1 VKRLIILLLGLSFYA
16 LHSLP
21 VLAENAA
28 EKTSTEA
35 VAASPSSSSAASTN
49 NDAKETS
56 TEIPEPKASASD
68 LAVPSLGETVPS
80 DKNNEETSAK
90 TSGPETSVSSPT
102 VPSPAKTVSSDK
114 HEETAQAP
122 APKALVS
129 GSDAQPQTPASA
141 AADSQPAP
149 KIEKM
154 VVAVEVR
161 GNRIVSTNTVLS
173 KVQTK
178 QGLSLK
184 QQTVNEDIKRLY
196 ATGFFED
203 VKLEVEELPE
213 GYKLIVEVDE
223 KPIIKQISFEG
234 ATSFKEDKLRKT
246 LGVIE
251 GQILDRKAVKKGEE
265 EIRKLYADKGFRFVD
280 LRVAVNVDPQT
291 KEAAVTIKVFE
302 GKKFKITKIS
312 FEGVQAFKPKQ
323 LRKLMKTKERKWFL
337 FGTFKEGDFEKD
349 IEKISFFYQKE
360 GYLDVKVSP
369 EFSYNRDQNTI
380 QILIKIDEG
389 QHYLTGEIKF
399 IGNTLFPESELWQQ
413 LEMLPGLTYS
423 QFYVA
428 QDIEKIRQFYM
439 NEGYIEARVVP
450 DVKLNRDSGKVD
462 ITYEIQEGDLYFV
475 EKVQIRGNTKTRDK
489 VIRREL
495 RIRPGERFDG
505 KKIEKSKERLQNLNY
520 FEEITYDTE
529 PTDAGAN
536 RKDLIFRVKEK
547 RTGELSFGG
556 GISSIDTFMGF
567 AEISQRNFDIL
578 NWPRFTGGGQS
589 LSIRGQIGTVHQEYD
604 VSFVEPYL
612 FNKPIS
618 WGTNIFAT
626 WQDNKNTDFGERRMG
641 ASTNLSRLF
650 KDVLRLGGG
659 YTIERVKLTDVS
671 SSAPVSVTEFD
682 GPDWLSRLRAFT
694 TFDNRDNVF
703 SPTKGRVINLAGE
716 LIGSFLG
723 GDQEFYI
730 LRSGYTEYLTFHKK
744 HQIEFQARL
753 ATSQAFGKTSTTPA
767 YDRFFAGG
775 LGTVRG
781 FNYRRVGP
789 QEGGEASGGQTMAI
803 VNLDYTFPLPY
814 LDAFRGVVFVDV
826 GNVNKDSYSLD
837 FSEFAVS
844 VGPGVK
850 VKTPIGPLAFY
861 YGFPIANRDTKDRNG
876 RFEFSLSRS
885 F

>member
-1 VKRLIILLLGLSFYA
+1 MKRWAAFFIALSLALI
-16 LHSLP
+16 P
-21 VLAENAA
+21 
-28 EKTSTEA
+28 
-35 VAASPSSSSAASTN
+35 ASPAFCEDAPADQGSANDPSSS
-49 NDAKETS
+49 
-56 TEIPEPKASASD
+56 PASD
-68 LAVPSLGETVPS
+68 ASQ
-80 DKNNEETSAK
+80 
-90 TSGPETSVSSPT
+90 
-102 VPSPAKTVSSDK
+102 
-114 HEETAQAP
+114 AQAP
-122 APKALVS
+122 AEQVK
-129 GSDAQPQTPASA
+129 
-141 AADSQPAP
+141 
-149 KIEKM
+149 K
-154 VVAVEVR
+154 VVTVEVR

-173 KVQTK
+173 KIQSK
-178 QGLSLK
+178 EGAALK
-184 QQTVNEDIKRLY
+184 QQTINEDIKRLY

-203 VKLEVEELPE
+203 VKLEVEDLPE
-213 GYKLIVEVDE
+213 GYKLIVVVDE
-223 KPIIKQISFEG
+223 KPVIKQIVIEG
-234 ATSFKEDKLRKT
+234 GTSFKEDKLRKT

-265 EIRKLYADKGFRFVD
+265 DIRKLYADKGFRFVD
-280 LRVAVNVDPQT
+280 LQTEVNVDPQT
-291 KEAAVTIKVFE
+291 KEAAITIKIFE
-302 GKKFKITKIS
+302 GKKFKISKIS
-312 FEGVQAFKPKQ
+312 FEGNQTFKSKQ
-323 LRKLMKTKERKWFL
+323 LRKLMKTKERIWFL
-337 FGTFKEGDFEKD
+337 FGNFKEGDFEKD
-349 IEKISFFYQKE
+349 LEKISFFYQKE

-369 EFSYNRDQNTI
+369 EFNYDKNKNEI
-380 QILIKIDEG
+380 QILIKIEEG
-389 QHYLTGEIKF
+389 PHYVTGEVKF
-399 IGNTLFPESELWQQ
+399 KGNTLFPESELWQQ

-428 QDIEKIRQFYM
+428 QDIEKIRQFYSS
-439 NEGYIEARVVP
+439 EGYIEARVVP
-450 DVKLNRDSGKVD
+450 DVQLNRDSNKVD

-505 KKIEKSKERLQNLNY
+505 KKIDKSKERLENLNY

-529 PTDAGAN
+529 PTDSGPN

-556 GISSIDTFMGF
+556 GISSVDTFMGF

-589 LSIRGQIGTVHQEYD
+589 LSIRGQIGTIHQEYD

-618 WGTNIFAT
+618 WGTNLFMT
-626 WQDNKNTDFGERRMG
+626 SQDNENTLFGEKRMG
-641 ASTNLSRLF
+641 FSTTLSRLF

-659 YTIERVKLTDVS
+659 YTLERVKLDDVADP
-671 SSAPVSVTEFD
+671 APVSVTEFE

-694 TFDNRDNVF
+694 TFDNRDNIF
-703 SPTKGRVINLAGE
+703 SPTKGRVINLGGE
-716 LIGSFLG
+716 LVGSFLG

-730 LRSGYTEYLTFHKK
+730 LRSGYTEYITFRKK

-753 ATSQAFGKTSTTPA
+753 ATAQSFGKSSTTPA

-789 QEGGEASGGQTMAI
+789 QEDGEAVGGQTMAI
-803 VNLDYTFPLPY
+803 VNLDYSFPLPW
-814 LDAFRGVVFVDV
+814 LDAFRGVVFIDA
-826 GNVNKDSYSLD
+826 GNVSKDSYNINFGD
-837 FSEFAVS
+837 FAVS
-844 VGPGVK
+844 VGPGIK

-861 YGFPIANRDTKDRNG
+861 YGFPIANKDTEDENG

>member
-1 VKRLIILLLGLSFYA
+1 MKRFTVLSLA
-16 LHSLP
+16 LFFCAAHSFAAF
-21 VLAENAA
+21 AEDTA
-28 EKTSTEA
+28 EKTTADA
-35 VAASPSSSSAASTN
+35 VTASPAAAASSVSDPAAP
-49 NDAKETS
+49 TS
-56 TEIPEPKASASD
+56 TE
-68 LAVPSLGETVPS
+68 T
-80 DKNNEETSAK
+80 T
-90 TSGPETSVSSPT
+90 
-102 VPSPAKTVSSDK
+102 SSDK
-114 HEETAQAP
+114 KEEAAPAPAPEALAPSPDAQAP
-122 APKALVS
+122 ASVAAEP
-129 GSDAQPQTPASA
+129 QPPLKTVIAM
-141 AADSQPAP
+141 D
-149 KIEKM
+149 
-154 VVAVEVR
+154 VR
-161 GNRIVSTNTVLS
+161 GNRIVSTNTILS
-173 KVQTK
+173 KIQTK
-178 QGLSLK
+178 PGLALK
-184 QQTVNEDIKRLY
+184 QQTINEDIKRLY

-223 KPIIKQISFEG
+223 KPVVKQIVFEG
-234 ATSFKEDKLRKT
+234 AVSFKEDKLRKT

-265 EIRKLYADKGFRFVD
+265 AIRKLYADKGFRFVD
-280 LRVAVNVDPQT
+280 LQATANVDPQT
-291 KEAAVTIKVFE
+291 KEAVITIKVFE

-312 FEGVQAFKPKQ
+312 FEGVQAFKVKQ
-323 LRKLMKTKERKWFL
+323 LQKLMKTKEKKLFL

-349 IEKISFFYQKE
+349 LERISFFYQKE
-360 GYLDVKVSP
+360 GYLDVKVLP
-369 EFSYNRDQNTI
+369 EFDYNKDQNTI
-380 QILIKIDEG
+380 KILIKVDEG
-389 QHYLTGEIKF
+389 QHYLTGEVKF
-399 IGNTLFPESELWQQ
+399 KGNTIFPESELWQQ

-428 QDIEKIRQFYM
+428 QDIEKIRQFYA

-450 DVKLNRDSGKVD
+450 DVQLNRESGKVD

-589 LSIRGQIGTVHQEYD
+589 LSIRGQMGTIHQEYD

-618 WGTNIFAT
+618 WGSNFFYNT
-626 WQDNKNTDFGERRMG
+626 QDNKNTLFGEKRMG
-641 ASTNLSRLF
+641 ASTTLSRLY
-650 KDVLRLGGG
+650 KDVLRVGGG
-659 YTIERVKLTDVS
+659 YTIERVELTDVADP
-671 SSAPVSVTEFD
+671 APTSVTDFK

-703 SPTKGRVINLAGE
+703 NPTKGRVINLGGE
-716 LIGSFLG
+716 MVVQG
-723 GDQEFYI
+723 QEFYI
-730 LRSGYTEYLTFHKK
+730 LRAGYTEYLTFHKK
-744 HQIEFQARL
+744 HQVEFQARL
-753 ATSQAFGKTSTTPA
+753 ATSQSFGGTSTTPA

-789 QEGGEASGGQTMAI
+789 QEDGEAVGGQTMAI
-803 VNLDYTFPLPY
+803 VNLDYTFPLPW
-814 LDAFRGVVFVDV
+814 LDAFRGVVFVDA
-826 GNVNKDSYSLD
+826 GNVSSDSYNID
-837 FSEFAVS
+837 FGKIAVS
-844 VGPGVK
+844 VGPGIK

-861 YGFPIANRDTKDRNG
+861 YGLPVANRDTKDKNG

>member
-1 VKRLIILLLGLSFYA
+1 MKRLIALCLGLSLCVFHAFPLFAEEGTENTKTEEVSSEA
-16 LHSLP
+16 LEAP
-21 VLAENAA
+21 V
-28 EKTSTEA
+28 
-35 VAASPSSSSAASTN
+35 SSSSGQPSPEAVSSEKEEAA
-49 NDAKETS
+49 
-56 TEIPEPKASASD
+56 PASAPQAVSNSD
-68 LAVPSLGETVPS
+68 TQSIA
-80 DKNNEETSAK
+80 
-90 TSGPETSVSSPT
+90 SP
-102 VPSPAKTVSSDK
+102 
-114 HEETAQAP
+114 
-122 APKALVS
+122 
-129 GSDAQPQTPASA
+129 SA
-141 AADSQPAP
+141 AADSQPQA
-149 KIEKM
+149 KNEKK
-154 VVAVEVR
+154 VVAVDVR

-173 KVQTK
+173 KIQTK
-178 QGLSLK
+178 QGLTLK

-213 GYKLIVEVDE
+213 GYRLIVEVDE
-223 KPIIKQISFEG
+223 KPIIKQITFEG
-234 ATSFKEDKLRKT
+234 VTSFKEDKLRKT

-265 EIRKLYADKGFRFVD
+265 EIRKLYANKGFRFVD
-280 LRVAVNVDPQT
+280 LRVAVNMDPQT
-291 KEAAVTIKVFE
+291 KESVITIKVFE

-312 FEGVQAFKPKQ
+312 FEGVKAFKSKQ
-323 LRKLMKTKERKWFL
+323 LKKLMKTKTKKWFL
-337 FGTFKEGDFEKD
+337 FGTFKEDDFEKD
-349 IEKISFFYQKE
+349 LEKISFFYQKE
-360 GYLDVKVSP
+360 GYLDVKVLP
-369 EFSYNRDQNTI
+369 EFEYNKDKNTI
-380 QILIKIDEG
+380 EILIRIEEG
-389 QHYLTGEIKF
+389 RRYLAGEIKF
-399 IGNTLFPESELWQQ
+399 KGNTLFPESELWQQ

-428 QDIEKIRQFYM
+428 QDIEKIRQFYA

-462 ITYEIQEGDLYFV
+462 ITYEIQEGELYFV

-529 PTDAGAN
+529 PTDAGSN

-556 GISSIDTFMGF
+556 GVSSIDTFMGF
-567 AEISQRNFDIL
+567 AEVSQRNFDIL

-589 LSIRGQIGTVHQEYD
+589 LSVRGQIGTIHQEYD

-618 WGTNIFAT
+618 WGTNLYAT
-626 WQDNKNTDFGERRMG
+626 SQDNKNTLFGERRLG
-641 ASTNLSRLF
+641 ASTTVSRLF
-650 KDVLRLGGG
+650 KDVLRTGGG
-659 YTIERVKLTDVS
+659 YTLERVELRDVAGT
-671 SSAPVSVTEFD
+671 APVSVTEFK

-703 SPTKGRVINLAGE
+703 NPTKGRVINLGGE
-716 LIGSFLG
+716 LVGSFLG

-730 LRSGYTEYLTFHKK
+730 LRSGYTEYLTVHKK
-744 HQIEFQARL
+744 HQLEFQARL
-753 ATSQAFGKTSTTPA
+753 ATSQSFGKSSTTPA

-789 QEGGEASGGQTMAI
+789 QEGGESVGGQTMAI
-803 VNLDYTFPLPY
+803 ANLDYTFPLPY
-814 LDAFRGVVFVDV
+814 LDAFRGVMFLDA
-826 GNVNKDSYSLD
+826 GNVSADSYNID
-837 FSEFAVS
+837 FGKFAAS
-844 VGPGVK
+844 VGPGIK

-861 YGFPIANRDTKDRNG
+861 YGLPVANRDTKDKNG

>member
-1 VKRLIILLLGLSFYA
+1 MKRLMVLLLGLSFCA
-16 LHSLP
+16 FHSFP
-21 VLAENAA
+21 VFADDVA
-28 EKTSTEA
+28 EKTAAETVTASPAEP
-35 VAASPSSSSAASTN
+35 AASVN
-49 NDAKETS
+49 NNA
-56 TEIPEPKASASD
+56 
-68 LAVPSLGETVPS
+68 
-80 DKNNEETSAK
+80 EETSAK
-90 TSGPETSVSSPT
+90 VPAPEASVSSPS
-102 VPSPAKTVSSDK
+102 VPSQAETSSS
-114 HEETAQAP
+114 EEKEGGAQASASSPEAQPPAP
-122 APKALVS
+122 AP
-129 GSDAQPQTPASA
+129 A
-141 AADSQPAP
+141 AANPQPEP
-149 KIEKM
+149 KIEKT
-154 VVAVEVR
+154 VTATEVR
-161 GNRIVSTNTVLS
+161 GNRIVSTNTILS

-178 QGLSLK
+178 QGMSLK

-223 KPIIKQISFEG
+223 KPIVKQITFEG

-251 GQILDRKAVKKGEE
+251 GQILDRKAVKNGEE
-265 EIRKLYADKGFRFVD
+265 GIRKLYADKGFRFVD
-280 LRVAVNVDPQT
+280 LQATVNVDPQT
-291 KEAAVTIKVFE
+291 KEAVITIKVFE

-312 FEGVQAFKPKQ
+312 FEGLQAFKVKQ
-323 LRKLMKTKERKWFL
+323 LQKLMKTKEKKWFL
-337 FGTFKEGDFEKD
+337 FGTFKESDFEKD
-349 IEKISFFYQKE
+349 LEKISFFYQKE
-360 GYLDVKVSP
+360 GYLDVKVLP
-369 EFSYNRDQNTI
+369 EFDYNKEQNTI

-389 QHYLTGEIKF
+389 QHYLTGEIRFK
-399 IGNTLFPESELWQQ
+399 GNTIFPESELWQQ

-428 QDIEKIRQFYM
+428 QDMEKIRQFYA

-462 ITYEIQEGDLYFV
+462 IMYEIQEGDLYFV

-556 GISSIDTFMGF
+556 GVSSIDTFMGF

-589 LSIRGQIGTVHQEYD
+589 LSIRGQFGTIHQEYD

-618 WGTNIFAT
+618 WGSNFFYTT
-626 WQDNKNTDFGERRMG
+626 QDNKNTLFGEKRLG
-641 ASTNLSRLF
+641 ASTTLSRLF
-650 KDVLRLGGG
+650 KDVLRAGGG
-659 YTIERVKLTDVS
+659 YTIERVELTDVADP
-671 SSAPVSVTEFD
+671 APTSVTDFK

-694 TFDNRDNVF
+694 TFDNRDSVF
-703 SPTKGRVINLAGE
+703 APTKGRVINLAGE
-716 LIGSFLG
+716 LVVQG
-723 GDQEFYI
+723 QEYYI

-744 HQIEFQARL
+744 HQVEFQARL
-753 ATSQAFGKTSTTPA
+753 ATSQSFGTTSTTPA

-789 QEGGEASGGQTMAI
+789 QEDGEAVGGQTLAI

-814 LDAFRGVVFVDV
+814 LDAFRGVVFIDAGSVS
-826 GNVNKDSYSLD
+826 KDSYNID
-837 FSEFAVS
+837 FGKFAVS
-844 VGPGVK
+844 VGPGIK

-861 YGFPIANRDTKDRNG
+861 YGLPIANRDTKDRNG

>member
-1 VKRLIILLLGLSFYA
+1 MKRFSVLFLSLSFCA
-16 LHSLP
+16 FLSSAVFAEDAAKKTATEPAVASPAAP
-21 VLAENAA
+21 VSTPQAQ
-28 EKTSTEA
+28 TST
-35 VAASPSSSSAASTN
+35 ST
-49 NDAKETS
+49 
-56 TEIPEPKASASD
+56 
-68 LAVPSLGETVPS
+68 
-80 DKNNEETSAK
+80 
-90 TSGPETSVSSPT
+90 
-102 VPSPAKTVSSDK
+102 SPAT
-114 HEETAQAP
+114 
-122 APKALVS
+122 
-129 GSDAQPQTPASA
+129 
-141 AADSQPAP
+141 DSQPAP
-149 KIEKM
+149 RIEKT
-154 VVAVEVR
+154 VVAVDVR
-161 GNRIVSTNTVLS
+161 GNRIVSTNTILS
-173 KVQTK
+173 KIQTK
-178 QGLSLK
+178 EGLALK

-213 GYKLIVEVDE
+213 GYKLIVDVDE
-223 KPIIKQISFEG
+223 KPIIKQITLEG
-234 ATSFKEDKLRKT
+234 FTSFKEDKLRKT
-246 LGVIE
+246 LGVME

-280 LRVAVNVDPQT
+280 LQTAVNVDPQT
-291 KEAAVTIKVFE
+291 KEAVITIKVFE

-312 FEGVQAFKPKQ
+312 FEGAKAFKPKQ
-323 LRKLMKTKERKWFL
+323 LAKLMKTKKQIWFL

-349 IEKISFFYQKE
+349 LEKISFFYQKE

-369 EFSYNRDQNTI
+369 EFSYNKDKNTI
-380 QILIKIDEG
+380 EILIRIDEG

-399 IGNTLFPESELWQQ
+399 KGSTLFPESELWQQ

-428 QDIEKIRQFYM
+428 QDIEKLRQFYA

-529 PTDAGAN
+529 PTDAGTN

-556 GISSIDTFMGF
+556 GVSSIDTFMGF

-589 LSIRGQIGTVHQEYD
+589 LSIRGQIGTIHQEYD

-618 WGTNIFAT
+618 WGTNLFAT
-626 WQDNKNTDFGERRMG
+626 SQDNKNTLFGERRMG
-641 ASTNLSRLF
+641 ASTTLSRLF
-650 KDVLRLGGG
+650 KDVLRAGGG
-659 YTIERVKLTDVS
+659 YTLERVELRDIADN
-671 SSAPVSVTEFD
+671 APVSVTEFK

-694 TFDNRDNVF
+694 TFDNRDSVF
-703 SPTKGRVINLAGE
+703 APTKGRVINLAGE
-716 LIGSFLG
+716 LVGSFLG
-723 GDQEFYI
+723 GDQEYYI

-753 ATSQAFGKTSTTPA
+753 ASAQSFGKSSTTPA

-781 FNYRRVGP
+781 FDYRRVGP
-789 QEGGEASGGQTMAI
+789 QEEGEAVGGQTMAI

-814 LDAFRGVVFVDV
+814 LDAFRGVVFVDA
-826 GNVNKDSYSLD
+826 GNVSKDSYNID
-837 FSEFAVS
+837 FGKFAVS
-844 VGPGVK
+844 VGPGIK

-861 YGFPIANRDTKDRNG
+861 YGLPIANRDTKNRNG

>member
-1 VKRLIILLLGLSFYA
+1 MKRLTFLFLGLSFCVFC
-16 LHSLP
+16 SFP
-21 VLAENAA
+21 ILAEEAA
-28 EKTSTEA
+28 DQAAPEA
-35 VAASPSSSSAASTN
+35 VAASPAAPTAST
-49 NDAKETS
+49 DK
-56 TEIPEPKASASD
+56 SA
-68 LAVPSLGETVPS
+68 
-80 DKNNEETSAK
+80 EETSAK
-90 TSGPETSVSSPT
+90 VPE
-102 VPSPAKTVSSDK
+102 PS
-114 HEETAQAP
+114 
-122 APKALVS
+122 
-129 GSDAQPQTPASA
+129 ASA
-141 AADSQPAP
+141 TAVADPQPVP
-149 KIEKM
+149 QIKKT
-154 VVAVEVR
+154 VVAVDVR
-161 GNRIVSTNTVLS
+161 GNRIVSTNTILS
-173 KVQTK
+173 KIQTK

-223 KPIIKQISFEG
+223 KPIVKQVVLEG

-280 LRVAVNVDPQT
+280 LQATVNVDSQT
-291 KEAAVTIKVFE
+291 KEAVITIKVFE

-312 FEGVQAFKPKQ
+312 FEGVHAFKPKQ
-323 LRKLMKTKERKWFL
+323 LSKLMKTKAKIWFL

-349 IEKISFFYQKE
+349 LEKISFFYQKE
-360 GYLDVKVSP
+360 GYLDVKVLP
-369 EFSYNRDQNTI
+369 EFSYNKDQNTI
-380 QILIKIDEG
+380 GVLIKIEEG
-389 QHYLTGEIKF
+389 PHYLTGEVKF
-399 IGNTLFPESELWQQ
+399 KGNTLFPESELWQQ

-428 QDIEKIRQFYM
+428 QDIEKLRQFYAS
-439 NEGYIEARVVP
+439 EGYIEARVVP
-450 DVKLNRDSGKVD
+450 DVKLNRDSSKVD

-529 PTDAGAN
+529 PTDAGTN

-556 GISSIDTFMGF
+556 GVSSIDTFMGF

-589 LSIRGQIGTVHQEYD
+589 LSIRGQIGTIHQEYD

-626 WQDNKNTDFGERRMG
+626 SQDNKNTMFGERRMG
-641 ASTNLSRLF
+641 ASTTLSRLF
-650 KDVLRLGGG
+650 KDVLRAGGG
-659 YTIERVKLTDVS
+659 YTLERVELRDVADN
-671 SSAPVSVTEFD
+671 APVSVTEFD

-723 GDQEFYI
+723 GDQEYYI

-789 QEGGEASGGQTMAI
+789 QENGEAVGGQTMAI

-814 LDAFRGVVFVDV
+814 LEAFRGVVFIDV
-826 GNVNKDSYSLD
+826 GNVSSDSYNID
-837 FSEFAVS
+837 FGKFAAS
-844 VGPGVK
+844 IGPGIK

-861 YGFPIANRDTKDRNG
+861 YGLPIANRDTKDKNG

>member
-1 VKRLIILLLGLSFYA
+1 MKRFMVLLLGLSFGA
-16 LHSLP
+16 FQSFP
-21 VLAENAA
+21 AFAEDAA
-28 EKTSTEA
+28 KKTADEA
-35 VAASPSSSSAASTN
+35 VVASPAASDTATN
-49 NDAKETS
+49 KKPDET
-56 TEIPEPKASASD
+56 PVK
-68 LAVPSLGETVPS
+68 
-80 DKNNEETSAK
+80 
-90 TSGPETSVSSPT
+90 
-102 VPSPAKTVSSDK
+102 
-114 HEETAQAP
+114 AP
-122 APKALVS
+122 APKV
-129 GSDAQPQTPASA
+129 PAPVVDTQA
-141 AADSQPAP
+141 PVPAPAPADPQPAP
-149 KIEKM
+149 VIEKT
-154 VVAVEVR
+154 VASVEVR

-173 KVQTK
+173 KIQTK
-178 QGLSLK
+178 QGLALK

-203 VKLEVEELPE
+203 VRLEVEELPE

-223 KPIIKQISFEG
+223 KPIIKQITIEG

-265 EIRKLYADKGFRFVD
+265 DIRKLYADKGFRFVD
-280 LRVAVNVDPQT
+280 LQATVNVDPAT
-291 KEAAVTIKVFE
+291 KEAVITIKVFE

-312 FEGVQAFKPKQ
+312 FEGVKAFKPKQ
-323 LRKLMKTKERKWFL
+323 LQKLMKTKVRVWFL
-337 FGTFKEGDFEKD
+337 FGTFKAGDFEKD
-349 IEKISFFYQKE
+349 LEKISFFYQKE
-360 GYLDVKVSP
+360 GYLDVKVLP
-369 EFSYNRDQNTI
+369 EFEYNKDQNTI
-380 QILIKIDEG
+380 KILIRVEEG
-389 QHYLTGEIKF
+389 QHYLTGEVKF
-399 IGNTLFPESELWQQ
+399 KGNTIFPESELWQQ

-423 QFYVA
+423 QYYVS
-428 QDIEKIRQFYM
+428 QDMEKIRQFYAS
-439 NEGYIEARVVP
+439 EGYIEARVVP

-529 PTDAGAN
+529 PTDAGSN

-556 GISSIDTFMGF
+556 GVSSVDTFMGF

-589 LSIRGQIGTVHQEYD
+589 LSIRGQIGTIHQEYD

-626 WQDNKNTDFGERRMG
+626 SQDNKNTLFGERRMG
-641 ASTNLSRLF
+641 ASTTLSRLF
-650 KDVLRLGGG
+650 KDVLRVGGG
-659 YTIERVKLTDVS
+659 YTIERVELRDIAS
-671 SSAPVSVTEFD
+671 PAPVSVTEFK

-703 SPTKGRVINLAGE
+703 SPTKGRVINLGGE
-716 LIGSFLG
+716 MVVQG
-723 GDQEFYI
+723 QEFYI
-730 LRSGYTEYLTFHKK
+730 MRAGYTEYLTFFKK
-744 HQIEFQARL
+744 HQIEFQTRL
-753 ATSQAFGKTSTTPA
+753 ATAQSFGSTSTTPA

-789 QEGGEASGGQTMAI
+789 QENGEAVGGQTMTI
-803 VNLDYTFPLPY
+803 VNLDYTFPLPF
-814 LDAFRGVVFVDV
+814 LDAFRGVAFVDV
-826 GNVNKDSYSLD
+826 GNVSKDSYNID
-837 FSEFAVS
+837 FGKFAVS
-844 VGPGVK
+844 VGPGIK

-861 YGFPIANRDTKDRNG
+861 YGLPIANRDTKDRNG

>member
-1 VKRLIILLLGLSFYA
+1 MKRMMALFFWVFFFALYA
-16 LHSLP
+16 FP
-21 VLAENAA
+21 VFAEDVTAKKTAPETAA
-28 EKTSTEA
+28 VSPS
-35 VAASPSSSSAASTN
+35 VPAASANNNSGKSS
-49 NDAKETS
+49 
-56 TEIPEPKASASD
+56 
-68 LAVPSLGETVPS
+68 
-80 DKNNEETSAK
+80 
-90 TSGPETSVSSPT
+90 
-102 VPSPAKTVSSDK
+102 
-114 HEETAQAP
+114 AQAP
-122 APKALVS
+122 APASSVS
-129 GSDAQPQTPASA
+129 SPDAQPPSSASGAIGAQA
-141 AADSQPAP
+141 APQ
-149 KIEKM
+149 IEKK
-154 VVAVEVR
+154 VVAMDVR
-161 GNRIVSTNTVLS
+161 GNRIVSTNTILS
-173 KVQTK
+173 KIQTK
-178 QGLSLK
+178 QGLALK
-184 QQTVNEDIKRLY
+184 QQTINEDIKRLY

-203 VKLEVEELPE
+203 VRLEVEELPD

-223 KPIIKQISFEG
+223 KPIVKQILIEG
-234 ATSFKEDKLRKT
+234 VTSFKEDKIRKT

-251 GQILDRKAVKKGEE
+251 GQILDRKSVKKGEE

-280 LRVAVNVDPQT
+280 LQATVNVDAGT
-291 KEAAVTIKVFE
+291 KEAVITIKIFE

-312 FEGVQAFKPKQ
+312 FEGAKAFKPKQ
-323 LRKLMKTKERKWFL
+323 LQKLMKTKVKIWFL

-349 IEKISFFYQKE
+349 LEKISFFYQKE
-360 GYLDVKVSP
+360 GYLDVKVLP
-369 EFSYNRDQNTI
+369 EFAYNKDKNTI
-380 QILIKIDEG
+380 SILIKIDEG
-389 QHYLTGEIKF
+389 QHYLAGEIKF
-399 IGNTLFPESELWQQ
+399 KGNTLFPESELWQE

-428 QDIEKIRQFYM
+428 QDMEKIRQFYA
-439 NEGYIEARVVP
+439 NEGYMEARVVP
-450 DVKLNRDSGKVD
+450 DVKLNRDSNKVD
-462 ITYEIQEGDLYFV
+462 VTYEIQEGDLYFV

-505 KKIEKSKERLQNLNY
+505 KKIEQSKERLQNLNY
-520 FEEITYDTE
+520 FEEVTYDTE

-556 GISSIDTFMGF
+556 GVSSIDTFMGF

-578 NWPRFTGGGQS
+578 NWPRFTGAGQS
-589 LSIRGQIGTVHQEYD
+589 LSIRGQVGTINQEYD

-618 WGTNIFAT
+618 WGTNLFAT
-626 WQDNKNTDFGERRMG
+626 AQDNQNTLFGERRMG
-641 ASTNLSRLF
+641 ASTTLSRLF
-650 KDVLRLGGG
+650 KDVLRVGGG
-659 YTIERVKLTDVS
+659 YTLERVELRDVAS
-671 SSAPVSVTEFD
+671 GSPVSVTEFD

-703 SPTKGRVINLAGE
+703 SPTKGRVINLGGD

-723 GDQEFYI
+723 GDQEYYI

-753 ATSQAFGKTSTTPA
+753 TTSQAFGKTSTTPA

-789 QEGGEASGGQTMAI
+789 QENGEAVGGQTMAI

-814 LDAFRGVVFVDV
+814 LDAFRGVVFIDA
-826 GNVNKDSYSLD
+826 GNVSSDSYNID
-837 FSEFAVS
+837 FGKFAVS
-844 VGPGVK
+844 VGPGIK

-861 YGFPIANRDTKDRNG
+861 YGYPISNRDTKDKNG

>member
-1 VKRLIILLLGLSFYA
+1 MRRWVILFLMVLLCGPFSSQVF
-16 LHSLP
+16 
-21 VLAENAA
+21 AEDTAATTEAAPAAA
-28 EKTSTEA
+28 EQPVPAAASNQPEEA
-35 VAASPSSSSAASTN
+35 VPAAPA
-49 NDAKETS
+49 
-56 TEIPEPKASASD
+56 
-68 LAVPSLGETVPS
+68 
-80 DKNNEETSAK
+80 
-90 TSGPETSVSSPT
+90 PETPV
-102 VPSPAKTVSSDK
+102 
-114 HEETAQAP
+114 QAP
-122 APKALVS
+122 AAEP
-129 GSDAQPQTPASA
+129 
-141 AADSQPAP
+141 
-149 KIEKM
+149 
-154 VVAVEVR
+154 VVAPAEAPAASVPQPPQKTVVSVDVR
-161 GNRIVSTNTVLS
+161 GNRIVSTNTILS
-173 KVQTK
+173 KIQTK
-178 QGLSLK
+178 QGLTLK

-196 ATGFFED
+196 GTGFFED

-213 GYKLIVEVDE
+213 GFKLIVVVEE
-223 KPIIKQISFEG
+223 KPIIKQIVIEG

-246 LGVIE
+246 LGVME

-265 EIRKLYADKGFRFVD
+265 EIRKLYADKGYRFVD
-280 LRVAVNVDPQT
+280 LQAEVNVDPQT
-291 KEAAVTIKVFE
+291 KEAVVTIKVFE

-312 FEGVQAFKPKQ
+312 FEGNQSFKTKELQ
-323 LRKLMKTKERKWFL
+323 KLMKTKEKKWFL

-349 IEKISFFYQKE
+349 LEKIAFFYQKE
-360 GYLDVKVSP
+360 GYLDVKVVP
-369 EFSYNRDQNTI
+369 AFDYNKDQNTI

-389 QHYLTGEIKF
+389 QHYVTGEVRFK
-399 IGNTLFPESELWQQ
+399 GNTIFPESELWQQ

-423 QFYVA
+423 QYYVS
-428 QDIEKIRQFYM
+428 QDMEKIRQFYA

-450 DVKLNRDSGKVD
+450 DVKLNRDTGKVD
-462 ITYEIQEGDLYFV
+462 VVYEIQEGDLYFV

-589 LSIRGQIGTVHQEYD
+589 LSIRGQIGTIHQEYD

-618 WGTNIFAT
+618 WGTNLFLT
-626 WQDNKNTDFGERRMG
+626 SQDNKNTLFGERRMG
-641 ASTNLSRLF
+641 ASTTLSRLF
-650 KDVLRLGGG
+650 KDVLRVGGG
-659 YTIERVKLTDVS
+659 YTLERVELRDIAS
-671 SSAPVSVTEFD
+671 NAPTSVTDFD

-703 SPTKGRVINLAGE
+703 SPTKGRVVNFGGD
-716 LIGSFLG
+716 LIGSILG
-723 GDQEFYI
+723 GDQEYYI
-730 LRSGYTEYLTFHKK
+730 LRGGYTEYLTFHKK
-744 HQIEFQARL
+744 HQVEFQAHL
-753 ATSQAFGKTSTTPA
+753 ATSQSFGKTSTTPA

-789 QEGGEASGGQTMAI
+789 QEDGEAVGGQTMAI
-803 VNLDYTFPLPY
+803 FNLDYSFPLPW
-814 LDAFRGVVFVDV
+814 LDAFRGVVFIDA
-826 GNVNKDSYSLD
+826 GNVSSDSYNIDFGKFSL
-837 FSEFAVS
+837 ST
-844 VGPGVK
+844 GPGIK

-861 YGFPIANRDTKDRNG
+861 YGIPIANRDTKDRNG

>member
-1 VKRLIILLLGLSFYA
+1 MKRLTALLLGLSFCA
-16 LHSLP
+16 FHSFA
-21 VLAENAA
+21 VFAEDTA
-28 EKTSTEA
+28 EKTTTEA
-35 VAASPSSSSAASTN
+35 VVASPADATSSTN
-49 NDAKETS
+49 NSAEEPATKAPA
-56 TEIPEPKASASD
+56 PEAA
-68 LAVPSLGETVPS
+68 
-80 DKNNEETSAK
+80 
-90 TSGPETSVSSPT
+90 VSSPA
-102 VPSPAKTVSSDK
+102 VPPPAETVSSDTK
-114 HEETAQAP
+114 AEPAQ
-122 APKALVS
+122 V
-129 GSDAQPQTPASA
+129 PASGA
-141 AADSQPAP
+141 AVSSADTQQPVSAPVAAEPQPAP
-149 KIEKM
+149 KTI
-154 VVAVEVR
+154 VAVDIR
-161 GNRIVSTNTVLS
+161 GNRIVSTNTILS
-173 KVQTK
+173 KIQTK
-178 QGLSLK
+178 QGLALK

-223 KPIIKQISFEG
+223 KPIIKQITFEG
-234 ATSFKEDKLRKT
+234 AISFKEDKLRKT

-265 EIRKLYADKGFRFVD
+265 GIRKLYADKGFRFVD
-280 LRVAVNVDPQT
+280 LQTAVNVDPQT
-291 KEAAVTIKVFE
+291 KEAVVSIKISE

-312 FEGVQAFKPKQ
+312 FEGVKAFKTKQ
-323 LRKLMKTKERKWFL
+323 LSKLMKTKEKKWFL

-349 IEKISFFYQKE
+349 LERIGFFYQKE
-360 GYLDVKVSP
+360 GYLDVKVLP
-369 EFSYNRDQNTI
+369 EFDYNKDQNTI
-380 QILIKIDEG
+380 KILIKIDEG
-389 QHYLTGEIKF
+389 QHYLTGEVKF
-399 IGNTLFPESELWQQ
+399 KGNTIFPESELWQQ

-428 QDIEKIRQFYM
+428 QDIEKIRQFYA

-462 ITYEIQEGDLYFV
+462 VLYEIQEGDLYFV

-529 PTDAGAN
+529 PTEAGPN

-556 GISSIDTFMGF
+556 GVSSIDTFMGF

-589 LSIRGQIGTVHQEYD
+589 LSIRGQLGTIHQEYD
-604 VSFVEPYL
+604 ASFVEPYL

-618 WGTNIFAT
+618 WASNLYFNTL
-626 WQDNKNTDFGERRMG
+626 DNKNTDFGEQRLG
-641 ASTNLSRLF
+641 ASTTLSRLF
-650 KDVLRLGGG
+650 KDVLRVGGG
-659 YTIERVKLTDVS
+659 YTIERVKLTDIS
-671 SSAPVSVTEFD
+671 DSAPTSVTDFK

-703 SPTKGRVINLAGE
+703 SPTKGRVINLGGE
-716 LIGSFLG
+716 LVVQG
-723 GDQEFYI
+723 QEFYI

-744 HQIEFQARL
+744 HQIEFQLRL
-753 ATSQAFGKTSTTPA
+753 ATAQSFGSSSTTPA

-781 FNYRRVGP
+781 FDYRRVGP
-789 QEGGEASGGQTMAI
+789 KDGGEASGGQTMAI
-803 VNLDYTFPLPY
+803 VNLDYTFPLPF
-814 LDAFRGVVFVDV
+814 LDAFRGVVFVDA
-826 GNVNKDSYSLD
+826 GNVEKDSYNID
-837 FSEFAVS
+837 FGKIAVS
-844 VGPGVK
+844 VGPGIK

-861 YGFPIANRDTKDRNG
+861 YGLPVANRDTKNRNG

>member
-1 VKRLIILLLGLSFYA
+1 MKRFIA
-16 LHSLP
+16 LFL
-21 VLAENAA
+21 VL
-28 EKTSTEA
+28 
-35 VAASPSSSSAASTN
+35 
-49 NDAKETS
+49 
-56 TEIPEPKASASD
+56 
-68 LAVPSLGETVPS
+68 SLGVLQPLVAFAE
-80 DKNNEETSAK
+80 DA
-90 TSGPETSVSSPT
+90 TSVATPDA
-102 VPSPAKTVSSDK
+102 PSQVS
-114 HEETAQAP
+114 
-122 APKALVS
+122 
-129 GSDAQPQTPASA
+129 TPG
-141 AADSQPAP
+141 AADSQHAP
-149 KIEKM
+149 DLGKAIM
-154 VVAVEVR
+154 AVDVR
-161 GNRIVSTNTVLS
+161 GNRIVSTNTILS
-173 KVQTK
+173 KIQTK
-178 QGLSLK
+178 QGLALK

-203 VKLEVEELPE
+203 VRLEVEELPE

-223 KPIIKQISFEG
+223 KPIVKQITFEG
-234 ATSFKEDKLRKT
+234 AISFKEDKLRKT
-246 LGVIE
+246 FGVIE

-265 EIRKLYADKGFRFVD
+265 DIRKLYADKGFRFVD
-280 LRVAVNVDPQT
+280 LQVAVNVDPLT
-291 KEAAVTIKVFE
+291 KEAAITFKIFE
-302 GKKFKITKIS
+302 GKKFKIAKIS
-312 FEGVQAFKPKQ
+312 FEGTQAFKPKQ
-323 LRKLMKTKERKWFL
+323 LSKLMKTKERKWFL

-349 IEKISFFYQKE
+349 LEKISFFYQKE
-360 GYLDVKVSP
+360 GYLDVKVLP
-369 EFSYNRDQNTI
+369 EFDYNKDQNTI
-380 QILIKIDEG
+380 RILIRIEEG
-389 QHYLTGEIKF
+389 QHYVTGEVKF
-399 IGNTLFPESELWQQ
+399 KGNTVFPESELWQQ

-428 QDIEKIRQFYM
+428 QDIEKIRQFYAS
-439 NEGYIEARVVP
+439 EGYIEARVVP
-450 DVKLNRDSGKVD
+450 DVKLNRDGGKVD
-462 ITYEIQEGDLYFV
+462 VTYEIQEGDLYFV

-505 KKIEKSKERLQNLNY
+505 EKIEKSKERLQNLNY

-529 PTDAGAN
+529 PTDAGTN

-556 GISSIDTFMGF
+556 GVSSIDTFMGF

-578 NWPRFTGGGQS
+578 NWPRFTGAGQS
-589 LSIRGQIGTVHQEYD
+589 LSIRGQIGTIHQEYD

-618 WGTNIFAT
+618 WGTNLFAT
-626 WQDNKNTDFGERRMG
+626 QQDNENTLFGERRMG
-641 ASTNLSRLF
+641 ASTTLSRLF
-650 KDVLRLGGG
+650 KDVLRAGGG
-659 YTIERVKLTDVS
+659 YTLERVELRDVADP
-671 SSAPVSVTEFD
+671 APVSVTEFE

-703 SPTKGRVINLAGE
+703 SPTKGRVINLSGD

-730 LRSGYTEYLTFHKK
+730 LRSGYTEFLTFRKK

-753 ATSQAFGKTSTTPA
+753 STSQSFGKTSTTPA

-789 QEGGEASGGQTMAI
+789 QEDGEAIGGQTMAI

-814 LDAFRGVVFVDV
+814 LDAFRGVVFIDA
-826 GNVNKDSYSLD
+826 GNVSSDSYNVD
-837 FSEFAVS
+837 FGEFAVS
-844 VGPGVK
+844 VGPGIK

-861 YGFPIANRDTKDRNG
+861 YGLPIANKDTEDENG

>member
-1 VKRLIILLLGLSFYA
+1 MKRWMALLLSVSFLLIQSSA
-16 LHSLP
+16 
-21 VLAENAA
+21 VFAEDAAA
-28 EKTSTEA
+28 EKTAVKA
-35 VAASPSSSSAASTN
+35 VAEAPAVPEASPSSKPEAVKAPEPAAPIASPAASTPV
-49 NDAKETS
+49 
-56 TEIPEPKASASD
+56 PEAPQAP
-68 LAVPSLGETVPS
+68 VP
-80 DKNNEETSAK
+80 
-90 TSGPETSVSSPT
+90 
-102 VPSPAKTVSSDK
+102 PAKK
-114 HEETAQAP
+114 
-122 APKALVS
+122 
-129 GSDAQPQTPASA
+129 
-141 AADSQPAP
+141 
-149 KIEKM
+149 

-161 GNRIVSTNTVLS
+161 GNRIVSTNTILS
-173 KVQTK
+173 KIQTK
-178 QGLSLK
+178 QGLVLK

-213 GYKLIVEVDE
+213 GFKLIAEVDE
-223 KPIIKQISFEG
+223 KPIIKQIVLEG
-234 ATSFKEDKLRKT
+234 FTTFKEDKLRKT
-246 LGVIE
+246 LGVME

-265 EIRKLYADKGFRFVD
+265 AIRKLYADKGFRFVD
-280 LRVAVNVDPQT
+280 LQASVNVDPQT
-291 KEAAVTIKVFE
+291 KEAVITIKVFE

-312 FEGVQAFKPKQ
+312 FEGNQAFKSKQ
-323 LRKLMKTKERKWFL
+323 LLKLMKTKVKIWFL
-337 FGTFKEGDFEKD
+337 FGTFKEGEFEKD
-349 IEKISFFYQKE
+349 LEKISFFYQKE
-360 GYLDVKVSP
+360 GYLDVQVAP
-369 EFSYNRDQNTI
+369 EFSYNKDKNTI
-380 QILIKIDEG
+380 EILIKIQEG
-389 QHYLTGEIKF
+389 PHYVTGEVKF
-399 IGNTLFPESELWQQ
+399 KGNTLFPESELWQQ

-428 QDIEKIRQFYM
+428 QDIEKLRQFYAS
-439 NEGYIEARVVP
+439 EGYVEARVVP
-450 DVKLNRDSGKVD
+450 DVKLNRENNKVD

-505 KKIEKSKERLQNLNY
+505 KKIEKSKERLENLNY
-520 FEEITYDTE
+520 FEEVTYDTE

-578 NWPRFTGGGQS
+578 NWPRFTGAGQS
-589 LSIRGQIGTVHQEYD
+589 LSLRGQVGTVHQEYD
-604 VSFVEPYL
+604 LSFVEPYL

-626 WQDNKNTDFGERRMG
+626 SQDNKNTLFGEQRIG
-641 ASTNLSRLF
+641 ASTTVSRLF
-650 KDVLRLGGG
+650 KDVLRAGGG
-659 YTIERVKLTDVS
+659 YTLERVKLKDIADG
-671 SSAPVSVTEFD
+671 APISVTEFE

-703 SPTKGRVINLAGE
+703 NPSKGRVINFGGD

-723 GDQEFYI
+723 GDQEYYI
-730 LRSGYTEYLTFHKK
+730 LRSGYTEYLTIHKK
-744 HQIEFQARL
+744 HQLEFQARL
-753 ATSQAFGKTSTTPA
+753 ATSQSFGKTSTTPA

-789 QEGGEASGGQTMAI
+789 QEDGEAIGGQTMAI
-803 VNLDYTFPLPY
+803 VNFDYTFPLPY
-814 LDAFRGVVFVDV
+814 LEAFRGVFFIDA
-826 GNVNKDSYSLD
+826 GNVSADSYNVD
-837 FSEFAVS
+837 FGKVSVS
-844 VGPGVK
+844 VGPGIK

-861 YGFPIANRDTKDRNG
+861 YGLPIANKDTEDENG

>member
-1 VKRLIILLLGLSFYA
+1 MKRLLLLLLGLSFGA
-16 LHSLP
+16 VCVFP
-21 VLAENAA
+21 AFAEDATQ
-28 EKTSTEA
+28 KTATEA
-35 VAASPSSSSAASTN
+35 GAVSPAAPAPSKNLNAEQPSAKVPVPAIPAASTN
-49 NDAKETS
+49 HAAQGTS
-56 TEIPEPKASASD
+56 SKVSAP
-68 LAVPSLGETVPS
+68 A
-80 DKNNEETSAK
+80 A
-90 TSGPETSVSSPT
+90 SVSSP
-102 VPSPAKTVSSDK
+102 A
-114 HEETAQAP
+114 
-122 APKALVS
+122 
-129 GSDAQPQTPASA
+129 AQPSSSA
-141 AADSQPAP
+141 PVAADPQPTPEA
-149 KIEKM
+149 KKTI
-154 VVAVEVR
+154 VAMDVR
-161 GNRIVSTNTVLS
+161 GNRIVSTNTILS
-173 KVQTK
+173 KIQTK
-178 QGLSLK
+178 QGLTLK

-203 VKLEVEELPE
+203 VRLEVEELPE

-223 KPIIKQISFEG
+223 KPIVKQITFEG

-280 LRVAVNVDPQT
+280 LQATVNVDSKT
-291 KEAAVTIKVFE
+291 KEAVITVKVFE
-302 GKKFKITKIS
+302 GKKFKISKIS
-312 FEGVQAFKPKQ
+312 FEGVKAFKPKQ
-323 LRKLMKTKERKWFL
+323 LSKLMKTKERKWFL

-349 IEKISFFYQKE
+349 LEKISFFYQKE
-360 GYLDVKVSP
+360 GYLDVKVVP
-369 EFSYNRDQNTI
+369 EFAYNKDQNTI

-399 IGNTLFPESELWQQ
+399 KGNTLFPESELWQQ

-428 QDIEKIRQFYM
+428 QDMEKIRQFYA
-439 NEGYIEARVVP
+439 NEGYMEARVVP
-450 DVKLNRDSGKVD
+450 DVKLNRDSSKVD

-505 KKIEKSKERLQNLNY
+505 KKIEKSKERLENLNY
-520 FEEITYDTE
+520 FEEVTYDTE

-556 GISSIDTFMGF
+556 GVSSIDTFMGF

-589 LSIRGQIGTVHQEYD
+589 LSIRGQVGTINQEYD
-604 VSFVEPYL
+604 ASFVEPYL

-626 WQDNKNTDFGERRMG
+626 SQDDKNTEFGQRRMG
-641 ASTNLSRLF
+641 ASTTLSRLF
-650 KDVLRLGGG
+650 KDVLRAGGG
-659 YTIERVKLTDVS
+659 YTLERVELKNVAS
-671 SSAPVSVTEFD
+671 GAPVSVTEFE

-703 SPTKGRVINLAGE
+703 NPTKGRVINLAGE

-723 GDQEFYI
+723 GDQEYYI

-753 ATSQAFGKTSTTPA
+753 ASSQSFGKSSTTPA

-789 QEGGEASGGQTMAI
+789 QENGEAVGGQTMAI

-814 LDAFRGVVFVDV
+814 LDAFRGVLFMDAGSVSP
-826 GNVNKDSYSLD
+826 DSYNID
-837 FSEFAVS
+837 FGKFAVS
-844 VGPGVK
+844 VGPGIK

-861 YGFPIANRDTKDRNG
+861 YGLPIANRDTKDRNG